1 MNWLIPSLTA
11 TLISAIILS
20 YIYFILVKK
29 VKYKHNQQ
37 KEIAENANKVK
48 DNFLAN
54 ISHELRTPLNG
65 AMGMLELLK
74 DMEQSKENRYY
85 LDLAAQSIDR
95 LYSVIRDLL
104 DFVQIDAGK
113 LGLVIESFDFD
124 RMIKYSKGLFSDQLK
139 RKNLSVII
147 NNLGSNSIFT
157 GDKARVA
164 QIINSLLSNA
174 VKFSRDGIITI
185 SYSIN
190 PNLQISISDEGI
202 GIQKDKINDIFK
214 TLEQL
219 EDPYTKQYDGLGL
232 GLAIVKDLVDL
243 MAGELTVES
252 KFGKGTIFN
261 ITIPASSPI
270 LPPKAAEEK
279 SKKESLSSPEDFT
292 ILIAEDESINRI
304 YIKKILK
311 IHNFTVTEAGNGKE
325 VLELVNTQKPDL
337 ILMDIGMPV
346 LNGLDTIAELHKIE
360 NFKTIPI
367 LALTAYTE
375 KDDISQFSAAGFTEI
390 LEKPITEKGLIKTIK
405 AYLP

>member
-11 TLISAIILS
+11 TLINAIILS

-29 VKYKHNQQ
+29 VKHNQQ

-54 ISHELRTPLNG
+54 ISHELKTPLNG

-85 LDLAAQSIDR
+85 LDLAAQSVDR
-95 LYSVIRDLL
+95 LYSVIKDLL

-113 LGLVIESFDFD
+113 LGLIIESFDFD
-124 RMIKYSKGLFSDQLK
+124 RMINYSKGLFTDQLK

-147 NNLGSNSIFT
+147 NNLGSDNIFT
-157 GDKARVA
+157 GDKARIA

-174 VKFSRDGIITI
+174 VKFSRDGSITI

-190 PNLQISISDEGI
+190 PNLEISISDEGI
-202 GIQKDKINDIFK
+202 GIQKDKIDDIFK

-232 GLAIVKDLVDL
+232 GLAIVKNLVNL
-243 MAGELTVES
+243 MKGELSVKSEL
-252 KFGKGTIFN
+252 GKGTIFT
-261 ITIPASSPI
+261 IAIPASSSI
-270 LPPKAAEEK
+270 LPPKTAEEK
-279 SKKESLSSPEDFT
+279 EKKESLSSPEDFT

-304 YIKKILK
+304 FIKEILK
-311 IHNFTVTEAGNGKE
+311 NHNFTVTEAENGKE
-325 VLELVNTQKPDL
+325 VLELVNTQKTDL

-346 LNGLDTIAELHKIE
+346 LNGLDTIKELQKMKNI
-360 NFKTIPI
+360 KTIPI

-375 KDDISQFSAAGFTEI
+375 KDDISQFLAAGFTEI
-390 LEKPITEKGLIKTIK
+390 LAKPITEKGLIKTIK